1 MEKVNVKSVPN
12 AALEL
17 SRVLDMK
24 TPRGIFGGGNF
35 FFLFFFYF
43 DFYIIAEGSVG
54 GGMKR

>member
-24 TPRGIFGGGNF
+24 TPRGIFWGGK
-35 FFLFFFYF
+35 LFFYF
-43 DFYIIAEGSVG
+43 YFLF
-54 GGMKR
+54 